1 MSRYWRLEPISITRV
16 YHGCGCRIGQLKV
29 NNNLQYVDENT
40 SKANH
45 LQYGVYNPRI
55 QECFSNELINKF
67 VH

>member
-1 MSRYWRLEPISITRV
+1 MVVDVESVNII
-16 YHGCGCRIGQLKV
+16 V

-45 LQYGVYNPRI
+45 LFNTEYLTLEYRSV
-55 QECFSNELINKF
+55 FSNELINKF